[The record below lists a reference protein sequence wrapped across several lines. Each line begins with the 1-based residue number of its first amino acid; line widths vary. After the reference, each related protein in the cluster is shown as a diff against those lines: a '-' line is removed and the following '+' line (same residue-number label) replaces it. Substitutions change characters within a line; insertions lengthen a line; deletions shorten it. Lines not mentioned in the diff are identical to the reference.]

1 MVVYKKILLLTIT
14 IVFLLSMTTSDA
26 NAQNLISIHSVQN
39 ITQMNTLSPEAG
51 SILFV
56 EDENAN
62 YQYNG
67 SSWSQIGDASG
78 AVTDTAGL
86 AGLVSTLETFIT
98 TVDNCPECNPVFEV
112 GDTLE
117 CGVVVYVEPNGR
129 SGLVCAFNDLA
140 DMAFGCPSNTPVA
153 VQGSSR
159 IDGLNNS
166 NLINASCNTSA
177 ATSCLNYNACGSGWY
192 LPSRN
197 ELRFIR
203 RNILIINNILINI
216 GQTPLETDNSFYW
229 SSSEIVGTPANAAA
243 VYMGD
248 SFTTQSS
255 IFFWENDA
263 LYNQYYAIPYTS
275 ESKTSIGKIRPVK
288 RFFYE

>member
-1 MVVYKKILLLTIT
+1 MVVYKKILLFTLA
-14 IVFLLSMTTSDA
+14 IVLLLSMTTSDT

-39 ITQMNTLSPEAG
+39 ITQMNTLSPGAG

-67 SSWSQIGDASG
+67 SSWTQIGDASG
-78 AVTDTAGL
+78 AVSDTAGL
-86 AGLVSTLETFIT
+86 GGLESTLETFVT
-98 TVDNCPECNPVFEV
+98 TVDNCPECNPVFEI

-117 CGVVVYVEPNGR
+117 CGVVVYIEPNGR
-129 SGLVCAFNDLA
+129 SGLICAFNDLA

-153 VQGSSR
+153 IQGSSR
-159 IDGLNNS
+159 VDGLNNS

-177 ATSCLNYNACGSGWY
+177 ATSCLNYNACSSGWY
-192 LPSRN
+192 LPARN

-216 GQTPLETDNSFYW
+216 GETPLETDNSFYW
-229 SSSEIVGTPANAAA
+229 SSTEIVGTPANAAA

-255 IFFWENDA
+255 FFWENDA
-263 LYNQYYAIPYTS
+263 FYNQYYTMPYSS
-275 ESKTSIGKIRPVK
+275 ENKTSIGKIRPVK